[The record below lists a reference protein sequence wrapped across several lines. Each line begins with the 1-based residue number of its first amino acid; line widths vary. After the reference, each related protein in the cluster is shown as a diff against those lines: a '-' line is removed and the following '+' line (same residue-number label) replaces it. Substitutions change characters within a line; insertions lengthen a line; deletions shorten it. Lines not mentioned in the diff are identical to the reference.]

1 MLLHHV
7 TTFACKSL
15 DATNLPCLYF
25 FYHNREETKAIDL
38 GASSRVVPNKRSSV
52 SLPSTLF
59 DVDFQAL
66 ADAIESIAKSTA
78 PLGKY
83 IDGIHDNMLNERKHW
98 IAEQEES
105 RDAWESMQRHRD
117 DDLNPLHEKLEMLEE
132 SVQSQVTSIKR
143 LEESVKRNDKILKK
157 AGVAHAY

>member
-1 MLLHHV
+1 MCH
-7 TTFACKSL
+7 TFACKSL

-105 RDAWESMQRHRD
+105 RDAWESMQRNHD
-117 DDLNPLHEKLEMLEE
+117 DGLNPLHEKLEMLEE

-143 LEESVKRNDKILKK
+143 LEESVNRNDKILKK

>member
-98 IAEQEES
+98 VAEQEES
-105 RDAWESMQRHRD
+105 RDAWESMQRNRD

-132 SVQSQVTSIKR
+132 SVQSK
-143 LEESVKRNDKILKK
+143 
-157 AGVAHAY
+157 